1 MSDTEER
8 AQEAL
13 DDTNAD
19 QSAQQEQQDTQDQPA
34 EERFD
39 IVRLA
44 PFPRPRCCFG
54 HHAGCMSGALN
65 AVLTRLSLAVRWQ
78 RRR

>member
-44 PFPRPRCCFG
+44 PFARSRCCFG
-54 HHAGCMSGALN
+54 HPEG
-65 AVLTRLSLAVRWQ
+65 W
-78 RRR
+78 